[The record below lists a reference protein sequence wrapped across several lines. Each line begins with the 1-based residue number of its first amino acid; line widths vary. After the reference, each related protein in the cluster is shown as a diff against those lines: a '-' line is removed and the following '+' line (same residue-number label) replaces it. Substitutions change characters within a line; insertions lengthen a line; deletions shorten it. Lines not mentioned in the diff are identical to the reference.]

1 MNAHLKRWL
10 TALVLLPGIV
20 GIIIWGPSWLFALLI
35 MAVSVGGTWEY
46 HHLVLDGKDVSL
58 RTVGMVGAAALPL
71 VFLFAGPATVL
82 GVVILLLITMFFLEL
97 DRARGAAV
105 IDLNPLFRVA
115 FGLWYVP
122 LAISHFIWFHH
133 SFAGVLWVFF
143 ILVLAFSGDTAAYY
157 VGRTWGRK
165 KLMPRISAGKTVEGT
180 VALVVFS
187 TFCCGLYGWW
197 FFPQYPLYHSS
208 SWA

>member
-1 MNAHLKRWL
+1 
-10 TALVLLPGIV
+10 V
-20 GIIIWGPSWLFALLI
+20 
-35 MAVSVGGTWEY
+35 
-46 HHLVLDGKDVSL
+46 
-58 RTVGMVGAAALPL
+58 
-71 VFLFAGPATVL
+71 TVL

>member
-1 MNAHLKRWL
+1 
-10 TALVLLPGIV
+10 V
-20 GIIIWGPSWLFALLI
+20 
-35 MAVSVGGTWEY
+35 
-46 HHLVLDGKDVSL
+46 
-58 RTVGMVGAAALPL
+58 
-71 VFLFAGPATVL
+71 TVL

-165 KLMPRISAGKTVEGT
+165 KLMP
-180 VALVVFS
+180 ALVLEN
-187 TFCCGLYGWW
+187 GGGNGWRW
-197 FFPQYPLYHSS
+197 LCLVPSVVASMVVVLPPISPLSFPHPGGDG
-208 SWA
+208 